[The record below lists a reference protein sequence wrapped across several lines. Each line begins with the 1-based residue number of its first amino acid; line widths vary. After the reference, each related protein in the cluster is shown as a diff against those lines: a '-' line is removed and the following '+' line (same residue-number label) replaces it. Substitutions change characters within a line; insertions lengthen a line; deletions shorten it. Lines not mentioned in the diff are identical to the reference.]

1 MTTTPYYTISEA
13 KEAGAAVG
21 VDWNTCAFTLEDFR
35 AGMCV
40 ERERAL
46 RDEELDAGDIAA
58 TAQRVST
65 NLFAFPEYYTE
76 QDMLEAAYDEY
87 WSERGI

>member
-1 MTTTPYYTISEA
+1 MTTTPYYSIEQA
-13 KEAGAAVG
+13 RDAGIAVG
-21 VDWNTCAFTLEDFR
+21 VDWDSCGFTQEGFR

-46 RDEELDAGDIAA
+46 RDDSLDAGDLVA
-58 TAQRVST
+58 TAERVHE
-65 NLFAFPEYYTE
+65 NLFQFPDYYTE